1 MRPNEAGIRLPELN
15 RQVIQLERGF
25 YMRTM
30 LFAIIALLLL
40 GTPAQGQL
48 AAQAPSLIWVATGTD
63 ATAPL
68 APMLPAP
75 GAVQQGGIPS
85 WLTWGLVGGAGFALA
100 VAATHGAGGG
110 TPDTSRG
117 SAMLFA
123 GATGLALVGGGVA
136 FYQWVCAPGSRS
148 RRSGLCGR

>member
-1 MRPNEAGIRLPELN
+1 
-15 RQVIQLERGF
+15 
-25 YMRTM
+25 MRTM
-30 LFAIIALLLL
+30 LFAITALLLL
-40 GTPAQGQL
+40 GTPAQGQF
-48 AAQAPSLIWVATGTD
+48 AEQAPSLIAA
-63 ATAPL
+63 ATAIAVTVPL
-68 APMLPAP
+68 APTLPAP
-75 GAVQQGGIPS
+75 GAAQQGGIPS

-123 GATGLALVGGGVA
+123 GATGFALVGGGVA